1 MTRSRDSA
9 ETSSDKA
16 ATAAS
21 RDGDHPRKDWHDG
34 IARLESIPAKLGET
48 EVRYRNIIESTLHN
62 RALRARHFPRCVAAE
77 PAWSLMLELIAADL
91 RRDTIS
97 VARLCQSLP
106 ISQATALR
114 HIGRMCECDIAMR
127 WQDPIDHR
135 RTNICI
141 SAAGRQA
148 MLRYLSA
155 AR

>member
-1 MTRSRDSA
+1 MTRYRDSA
-9 ETSSDKA
+9 AKSSAKA
-16 ATAAS
+16 G
-21 RDGDHPRKDWHDG
+21 RDLNRKDWHDG
-34 IARLESIPAKLGET
+34 IAHLESIPAKLGET
-48 EVRYRNIIESTLHN
+48 EVRYRKIIESTLHN

-91 RRDTIS
+91 GRETLS

-114 HIGRMCECDIAMR
+114 HIGHMCDCDIALR

-148 MLRYLSA
+148 MLCYLSA